1 MDARLQHFTVQCPP
15 GRLELHGDPVRLAQI
30 LSNLLDNASKYTN
43 AGGNIGFS
51 VETNINSIVI
61 AISDTGIGMS
71 PEFSSTIF
79 EPFTQDMNAVGFNG
93 AGSGIGLTAVRELVE
108 AHGGTI
114 IASSA
119 GIDLGSTFV
128 VTLPRL
134 RGEPAVNIAVAGS

>member
-1 MDARLQHFTVQCPP
+1 MSAASARVARRP
-15 GRLELHGDPVRLAQI
+15 GPARA
-30 LSNLLDNASKYTN
+30 SNLLDNASKYTKE
-43 AGGNIGFS
+43 GGYIGFS
-51 VETNINSIVI
+51 VVTNMDSIVI
-61 AISDTGIGMS
+61 AITDTGIGMS
-71 PEFSSTIF
+71 PESLSTIF
-79 EPFTQDMNAVGFNG
+79 EPFMQDVTAIGFNG
-93 AGSGIGLTAVRELVE
+93 AGLGIGLTVVRDLVE